1 MGVNFRDKYPRYLKA
16 IEESIKGRPILYAR
30 IFQLPK
36 EFADNQNRRELIK
49 SILKILAPSTIRH
62 LFKMFESCESFKLFF
77 IPAVV
82 PYSMLILDKKALY
95 YRFGKYD
102 DEVFSDDKIYKFTQ
116 EELLEE
122 NYIFLEGITLR
133 NPPVSKEEFQ
143 YLIREL
149 RTEMEDELK
158 KMKSAMVK
166 VTKSVTSVESE
177 IFQSFKK
184 GKTSENKEV
193 YEQKLNEKLSRLYEL
208 RAKIRSKEKEISRV
222 GAKSAG

>member
-1 MGVNFRDKYPRYLKA
+1 
-16 IEESIKGRPILYAR
+16 
-30 IFQLPK
+30 
-36 EFADNQNRRELIK
+36 
-49 SILKILAPSTIRH
+49 
-62 LFKMFESCESFKLFF
+62 
-77 IPAVV
+77 
-82 PYSMLILDKKALY
+82 
-95 YRFGKYD
+95 
-102 DEVFSDDKIYKFTQ
+102 
-116 EELLEE
+116 
-122 NYIFLEGITLR
+122 
-133 NPPVSKEEFQ
+133 
-143 YLIREL
+143 
-149 RTEMEDELK
+149 MEDELK